1 MIRSDGL
8 LLTDLYQLTML
19 EGYFRH
25 GMTGT
30 AAFECFVRTLPEQR
44 SFLMLSGVE
53 QVLDYLED
61 MHFTPAEIAW
71 LRESGRFSTDFVD
84 WLAELRFEGDVE
96 AMPEGTVFFENEP
109 VLRVVAPL
117 PQAQLAESRIINLL
131 HLETLI
137 ASKAARC
144 RLAAPNALLVDFGM
158 RRAHGAEAALL
169 AARASYLAGFDGS
182 ATVVAGARFDVPLYG
197 TMGHSFVQAH
207 DHEENAFKEFAQ
219 AQPDNVVL
227 LIDTYDTVA
236 GAARAAALADT
247 GVQVKAVRIDSGDL
261 AALAHEVRQLLDH
274 AGHPEIR
281 IFVSGDLDEYKLN
294 QMMQA
299 AAPIDGFGIG
309 TKLNTSADAPFLNCA
324 YKLQEYAGRP
334 RRKRSPGKEN
344 YPGRRQVYRLYD
356 DTGRIIEDWITCA
369 WESRSGR
376 PLLVARMQNGH
387 RLPADSSM
395 QTLRERAR
403 SELASLPAGV
413 ARIEGAERVPVRVSA
428 ALEQLAVEVDQAVS

>member
-25 GMTGT
+25 GMTDT
-30 AAFECFVRTLPEQR
+30 AAFECFVRTLPDER

-53 QVLDYLED
+53 QVLDYLER
-61 MHFTPAEIAW
+61 MHFTPEEIAW
-71 LRESGRFSTDFVD
+71 LRQTGRFGADFVD

-96 AMPEGTVFFENEP
+96 AMPEGTVFFEDEP

-144 RLAAPNALLVDFGM
+144 RLAAPDALLVDFGM

-182 ATVVAGARFDVPLYG
+182 ATVVAGARFDIPLYG
-197 TMGHSFVQAH
+197 TMAHSFVQAH
-207 DHEENAFKEFAQ
+207 DHEANAFKEFAE

-236 GAARAAALADT
+236 GAVKAAELADT
-247 GVQVKAVRIDSGDL
+247 GVEVKAVRIDSGDL
-261 AALAHEVRQLLDH
+261 EALSHDVRRVLDQ
-274 AGHPEIR
+274 AGHSEIK
-281 IFVSGDLDEYKLN
+281 IFVSGDLDEYKLH
-294 QMMQA
+294 QMLGA
-299 AAPIDGFGIG
+299 GAPIDGFGIG
-309 TKLNTSADAPFLNCA
+309 TKLDTSADAPFLNCA

-334 RRKRSPGKEN
+334 RRKRSPGKEH
-344 YPGRRQVYRLYD
+344 YPGRRQVFRHYD
-356 DTGRIIEDWITCA
+356 DSGRIVEDWIA
-369 WESRSGR
+369 RDSESRSGR
-376 PLLVARMQNGH
+376 PLLEMAMQKGQ
-387 RLPADSSM
+387 RLPGDRSIPAA
-395 QTLRERAR
+395 RERAR
-403 SELASLPAGV
+403 GELASLPAAV
-413 ARIEGAERVPVRVSA
+413 ARIDNAERVPVHVSE
-428 ALEQLAVEVDQAVS
+428 ALEQLAVEVDRSVS